1 MNKKVYSAPEAEIE
15 KFTDITFAITTS
27 NGLGDMNNGSGEDAG
42 LDGAAF

>member
-27 NGLGDMNNGSGEDAG
+27 GLDNTNNGSGEGADFDG
-42 LDGAAF
+42 LAF